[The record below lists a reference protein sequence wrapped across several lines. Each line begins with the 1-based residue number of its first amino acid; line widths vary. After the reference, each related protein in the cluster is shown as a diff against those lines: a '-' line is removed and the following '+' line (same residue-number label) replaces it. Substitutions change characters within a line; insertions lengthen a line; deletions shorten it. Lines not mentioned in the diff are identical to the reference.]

1 MYSVSKKEQR
11 MKLLS
16 EEQSK
21 NSKCSEDTE
30 SQKPI
35 EKEEEKDFTIIT
47 QRLGSIRRSSHI
59 PESRHNLGFVNNG
72 FISEEDKVFHEAV
85 EIVKELPALHLEHCK
100 L

>member
-1 MYSVSKKEQR
+1 MYSVSKKEQKL
-11 MKLLS
+11 KLLS

-21 NSKCSEDTE
+21 KSSEDTE

-35 EKEEEKDFTIIT
+35 DKEEEKDFTIIT
-47 QRLGSIRRSSHI
+47 QRLGSIRRTSHVLD
-59 PESRHNLGFVNNG
+59 SRPSLGFINNG
-72 FISEEDKVFHEAV
+72 FISEEDKVLHEAV